1 VACCAFL
8 AFIIGQ
14 CLALTDAWRRRIA
27 AVLHLGRPPR
37 PQPAIAGPRRL
48 PWKKGLLIALVIELG
63 FVAGSAGAAWLVHG
77 AAAPGT
83 TLAAFCGIGKTASAR

>member
-1 VACCAFL
+1 MACCAFL

-14 CLALTDAWRRRIA
+14 CLALTEVWRRRIA
-27 AVLHLGRPPR
+27 AMLHLGRPAR
-37 PQPAIAGPRRL
+37 PQPAVAGPRRL

-77 AAAPGT
+77 AAALSGP
-83 TLAAFCGIGKTASAR
+83 LVALCGIAKAGSAR

>member
-14 CLALTDAWRRRIA
+14 CLAVTDAWRRRIVG
-27 AVLHLGRPPR
+27 VLHLGRPPR
-37 PQPAIAGPRRL
+37 QQPAVTGTRRL

-63 FVAGSAGAAWLVHG
+63 FAAGSAGGAWLVHG
-77 AAAPGT
+77 SAAPGA

>member
-14 CLALTDAWRRRIA
+14 CLALTDTWRRRVA

-37 PQPAIAGPRRL
+37 PQPAVAGPRRL
-48 PWKKGLLIALVIELG
+48 PWKKGLVIELG

-83 TLAAFCGIGKTASAR
+83 TLAAFCGIGKTVGAR